1 MSENRT
7 RCLLGLDLQAAIGVK
22 TTQSRPQEILEVE
35 ENDMEE
41 TSTHWKNFYSNK
53 YKDIFTRL
61 GRSKS
66 HRVHTVFKQPL
77 TPIQE
82 KDRRVPIQIQEKVGE
97 EIKRLI
103 KEGYIVKLNK
113 CTSKFFVAPVV
124 ITAKKD
130 GSVKIAMDAR
140 LMNAQI
146 FKNQYQMPNLL
157 EQLDVAA
164 QTINS
169 SLPSEVLFTSL
180 DLKFAFS
187 QLQLSDSV
195 RNHCNCNIVCGDA

>member
-1 MSENRT
+1 
-7 RCLLGLDLQAAIGVK
+7 
-22 TTQSRPQEILEVE
+22 
-35 ENDMEE
+35 MEE

-66 HRVHTVFKQPL
+66 HRVHTVFKQLL

-113 CTSKFFVAPVV
+113 CTIKFFVAPVV

-130 GSVKIAMDAR
+130 GSVKIAMDAK

-169 SLPSEVLFTSL
+169 NLPSEVLFTSL
-180 DLKFAFS
+180 DHKFAFS

-195 RNHCNCNIVCGDA
+195 SNHCNFNIVCGDA